1 MTRKKQAHL
10 DKKQWFLAV
19 LEGDIEP
26 NTAQIAKAV
35 GVVSRTVLTWRQRA
49 EQGGYP
55 TGIYDG
61 NNGWVFPSDHL
72 ADLFG
77 FVSTQIKPYTYKWMK
92 ETIIQWNQQRQQQTK

>member
-1 MTRKKQAHL
+1 MTRKNPVHL

-49 EQGGYP
+49 EQGGCP
-55 TGIYDG
+55 TGIHDG
-61 NNGWVFPSDHL
+61 NSGWVFPSDHL

-77 FVSTQIKPYTYKWMK
+77 FVSSQIKPYTYRWMK
-92 ETIIQWNQQRQQQTK
+92 ETINQWKQQQQKN